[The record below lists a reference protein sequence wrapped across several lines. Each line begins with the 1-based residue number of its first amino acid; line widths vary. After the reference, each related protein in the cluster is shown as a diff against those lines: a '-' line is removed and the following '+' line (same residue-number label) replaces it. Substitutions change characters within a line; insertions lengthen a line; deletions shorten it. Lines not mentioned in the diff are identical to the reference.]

1 MHTKHYEEVLGRK
14 ASQDIEKGTPLS
26 WELID

>member
-1 MHTKHYEEVLGRK
+1 MHTKHYEEVLGRHAK
-14 ASQDIEKGTPLS
+14 SDLKKGTPLQ